1 MLRIGIDV
9 GGTFTDAVVVENGNI
24 VTYAKRRTTHGHL
37 LEGLLA
43 ALDAVLS
50 SVHVEEVGRISL
62 STTVITNQVVEHRL
76 SDTDLYIVPGPG
88 ASVSGRFPTEP
99 IVLNGAI
106 DHQGRERRT
115 FSVPH
120 TKQPGT
126 AAAVSVKFGT
136 RNPAVETK
144 LAAEVKALGYD
155 FVSSGISLGGALN
168 FPRRTVSAYYNS
180 AVHAGFI
187 QFVKEVKEACQERGL
202 HCPIYMLKADGGALP
217 MEELVKTPVESIF
230 TGPAAS
236 VRGMERLQIIP
247 KGKVVA
253 VDIGGTTSDI
263 SLWKEGSPCM
273 SRGGV
278 SIDGYPSSVRSFQV
292 TSVGIGGDSWVRW
305 NDAGELVVGPERK
318 GPAMALGGDVPT
330 LGDALVVLQ
339 AAHYGDRERAIAG
352 MRSLLREED
361 TLESVA
367 QRCVAQAVD
376 IIRTGIAKAME
387 EENRLPIYVVED
399 IMHPDSFVMEGL
411 VLVGGTAEAMEGAL
425 QRAFAVPTM
434 VPPKAEV
441 ANAIGAATAPES
453 ISLSFHLDTRK
464 RAFFVPELG
473 YEEKTT
479 IRTYRELEERG
490 REILASRV
498 ASLGATVDGMVEVQT
513 KEIFPVIEGWGNVH
527 QVMDVVLEWKGGGMY
542 VQG

>member
-9 GGTFTDAVVVENGNI
+9 GGTFTDAVVVDNGRI
-24 VTYAKRRTTHGHL
+24 VTYAKKRTTHHHL

-43 ALDAVLS
+43 ALDAVLIN
-50 SVHVEEVGRISL
+50 VHVEAVERISL

-76 SDTDLYIVPGPG
+76 TDTDLYIVPGPG
-88 ASVSGRFPTEP
+88 ASVHGVFPKEP
-99 IVLNGAI
+99 ILLQGAV
-106 DHQGRERRT
+106 DHQGRERSSFVLPKRE
-115 FSVPH
+115 VL
-120 TKQPGT
+120 GT

-136 RNPAVETK
+136 RNPAVEMR
-144 LAAEVKALGYD
+144 LASEVEGLGYD

-180 AVHAGFI
+180 AVHAGFMT
-187 QFVKEVKEACQERGL
+187 FVKEVRSACEERGL

-217 MEELVKTPVESIF
+217 MEDIVKTPVESIF

-236 VRGMERLQIIP
+236 VRGMERLRIMP
-247 KGKVVA
+247 KGKIVA
-253 VDIGGTTSDI
+253 VDIGGTTADI
-263 SLWKEGSPCM
+263 SLWKDGVPCM

-305 NDAGELVVGPERK
+305 SDAGELLVGPERK

-330 LGDALVVLQ
+330 LGDALVVLE
-339 AAHYGDRERAIAG
+339 AAHYGDRGRALAG
-352 MRSLLREED
+352 ISTLLREGD
-361 TLESVA
+361 TVESIA
-367 QRCVAQAVD
+367 NACVMKAVD
-376 IIRTGIAKAME
+376 VIRKGIARAIE

-399 IMHPDSFVMEGL
+399 IMHPDVFAMEGL

-425 QRAFAVPTM
+425 QHGFSVPTM
-434 VPPKAEV
+434 VPPRAEV

-453 ISLSFHLDTRK
+453 ISLSFHLHTKK
-464 RAFFVPELG
+464 RAFLVPELG

-479 IRTYRELEERG
+479 IRSYRELEERG
-490 REILASRV
+490 KEILAERV
-498 ASLGATVDGMVEVQT
+498 VALGGAVDGAIEVSR
-513 KEIFPVIEGWGNVH
+513 KEMFPVIEGWGDVH
-527 QVMDVVLEWKGGGMY
+527 QVIDMTLEWKGGGIY